1 VLQPCHAHGVH
12 VPEALGSLPR
22 CPPTACAPYCLPAS
36 GAPYVPPTVASQV
49 LAEAVQQALRERAPN
64 CPHRVAHLLL
74 NASYAPTV
82 AASSTGA
89 PALSSERARVLCE

>member
-1 VLQPCHAHGVH
+1 MRTAYTYLRRWAACPGVH
-12 VPEALGSLPR
+12 LQRVR
-22 CPPTACAPYCLPAS
+22 LPAS